1 MADYDDLLQA
11 ARVGLPQ
18 CPDLVILPA
27 LQRAGARF
35 FAATKAWEAELDP
48 IELTAGDASADLG
61 VDSDSRVLSVID
73 ANLGNDSRTPVAV
86 ARWRD
91 LAAMSNID
99 GTPRSLAL
107 HPTEYAIQVWPTP
120 AESMTLI
127 VRVALAPTLDA
138 DGVPDR
144 MMDDWH
150 AALIA
155 AAKAE
160 LQATP
165 STPWYNQKESLR
177 QERNYYEQ
185 EVAAKRDVMSGH
197 GAPMRVRFRP
207 FV

>member
-1 MADYDDLLQA
+1 MADYENLLGS

-35 FAATKAWEAELDP
+35 FAATKAWESELEP
-48 IELTAGDASADLG
+48 IVLDVGNSRADLG
-61 VDSDSRVLSVID
+61 VDDGARVLSLID
-73 ANLGNDSRTPVAV
+73 ANLDNATRTPVAV

-91 LAAMSNID
+91 LAAAHNID
-99 GTPRSLAL
+99 GTPRKLAL
-107 HPTEYAIQVWPTP
+107 HPTEYVVQVWPTP
-120 AESMTLI
+120 AEAVSLI

-138 DGVPDR
+138 DGIPDR

-150 AALIA
+150 VALIA

-165 STPWYNQKESLR
+165 NTPWYNQKESVR

-185 EVAAKRDVMSGH
+185 EAAAKRDVMSGH
-197 GAPMRVRFRP
+197 GAPMHVRFRP
-207 FV
+207 FI